1 MGGSGA
7 GGVFRESDIESLR
20 EEARRR
26 LEESQTDSAV
36 NSVLQQE
43 LTYIN
48 DRDVELIN
56 GHLDAIQEA
65 LADGGH
71 QVERLRFGGSVAKH
85 TYVDGLSDVDALVL
99 LGGDS
104 VNEQPPDVVRR
115 DFVESLRRAL
125 PLGEVKDIREGAM
138 AVTIEYT
145 DGTEIQVLPATNTP
159 KGIAVS
165 SSDGKS
171 WSSIQPQAF
180 AQALTKTNQDQGGRV
195 VPAIKLAKAVL
206 ANKLGEGA
214 INGYHVEALAIDAFR
229 AYSGPRTP
237 KDMLTQLVEHASERV
252 LHPIPDVTGQSR
264 HVDEYLGG
272 ANSAS
277 RRSLSKSLMELA
289 ATMSGAQSV
298 DVWESLL
305 N

>member
-7 GGVFRESDIESLR
+7 GGFLRESDIEALR

-26 LEESQTDSAV
+26 LEESQIDSAV
-36 NSVLQQE
+36 NSLLQQE
-43 LTYIN
+43 LIVIN

-56 GHLDAIQEA
+56 EHLDAIQEA
-65 LADGGH
+65 LAEGGH

-85 TYVDGLSDVDALVL
+85 TYVDGLSDVDALVV

-104 VNEQPPDVVRR
+104 INEQPSDMVRR
-115 DFVESLRRAL
+115 DFAESLRRAL
-125 PLGEVKDIREGAM
+125 PQGDVKDIREGSM

-145 DGTEIQVLPATNTP
+145 DGTEIQVLPAANTP

-195 VPAIKLAKAVL
+195 VPTIKLAKAIF
-206 ANKLGEGA
+206 ANRLGEGA
-214 INGYHVEALAIDAFR
+214 VNGYHVEALAIDAFR
-229 AYSGPRTP
+229 AYSGPRTS
-237 KDMLTQLVEHASERV
+237 KDMLTHLVQHASQRV
-252 LHPIPDVTGQSR
+252 RRPIPDMTGQSR
-264 HVDEYLGG
+264 NVDEYLGG
-272 ANSAS
+272 VNAAP
-277 RRSLSKSLMELA
+277 RRSLSRSLAELA
-289 ATMSGAQSV
+289 RTMDGAQSL
-298 DVWESLL
+298 DVWESML